1 VRAATALPAA
11 LRQPTA
17 PAATEVLFVLLPDT
31 LLLDWAGPA
40 EAFRLANQSLVRLG
54 KPAAFKLRFVGPQS
68 ETRSSVGAHI
78 ARVEPLPAQL
88 TAPTWLVLLG
98 TPDEAADRHRTQVR
112 DVTHW
117 LRGMAKPLQAL
128 HAPHRL
134 VTICAGALLAAQ
146 AGLLAHARVATH
158 HLELDALK
166 RMEPLCE
173 VQANRVFVL
182 DEKRKVYSSAGI
194 TTGIDL
200 AVHLIAQTCGEA
212 IAARVAQVM
221 VLPLR
226 RGPDDPEL
234 SPFLQGRAHM
244 HPGVHRV
251 QDAVGN
257 APLTEW
263 TVTRMAEIACTSTR
277 HLARLFDDHVG
288 QAPLAYLR
296 SIRLALAEQALSAG
310 QSVSQAATTAG
321 FTSDTQLRRAW
332 HAAGKAGTPSTS
344 AFKAPKHY

>member
-1 VRAATALPAA
+1 MRASALPATALPASNSA
-11 LRQPTA
+11 I
-17 PAATEVLFVLLPDT
+17 EVLFVMLPDT

-40 EAFRLANQSLVRLG
+40 EAFRIANQSLARLG
-54 KPAAFKLRFVGPQS
+54 KPPAFKLRFVGPQS
-68 ETRSSVGAHI
+68 HARSSVGAQIAHI
-78 ARVEPLPAQL
+78 EPLPELLA
-88 TAPTWLVLLG
+88 APTWLVLLG
-98 TPDEAADRHRTQVR
+98 TPDEAADSHGTQVR
-112 DVTHW
+112 QVMHW
-117 LRGMAKPLQAL
+117 LRSVAKQLQAP

-146 AGLLAHARVATH
+146 AGLLAHSRVATH

-173 VQANRVFVL
+173 VQANRVFVI
-182 DEKRKVYSSAGI
+182 DEKRGVYSSAGI

-200 AVHLIAQTCGEA
+200 AAYLIAQVCGEA

-226 RGPDDPEL
+226 RGPNDPEL

-251 QDAVGN
+251 QDAVGS
-257 APLTEW
+257 APLAHW
-263 TVTRMAEIACTSTR
+263 TVTRMAEVACTSAR

-288 QAPLAYLR
+288 HAPLAYLR
-296 SIRLALAEQALSAG
+296 SIRLALAEQALGAG
-310 QSVSQAATTAG
+310 QSVSQAADTAG
-321 FTSDTQLRRAW
+321 FSSDTQLRRAW
-332 HAAGKAGTPSTS
+332 HAAGKVGTPSTGGF
-344 AFKAPKHY
+344 AGK